1 MTRFAKGGKAAAAG
15 LIIALTAAACGGDSD
30 PGATETKAP
39 DVPKGGTLKLL
50 STSDFEHLDPQRAY
64 VSNALN
70 AGRLIY
76 RTLTTFKSASGAEG
90 NEIVGDLAK
99 DTGEPSDGG
108 KVWKFTLKDGLKYE
122 DGTAIVAA
130 DIKYGVER
138 SFSDLLPEGPQYA
151 KQYLE
156 GGDKFDGPYKTPA
169 GLPSIEVPDEK
180 TIIFKLKQP
189 VGDFNYTVTLPT
201 FSPVPKAKDTKTQYD
216 NKPFSSGPYKIETY
230 ERQKKLALV
239 RNEFWDAKTDSVRA
253 AGPDRIEFT
262 FGLDPAQIDQRLIN
276 DSDPNAAYIDAGGI
290 QGASVVSAIKPAVD
304 GRRVEGTTQ
313 ALRYIAMDINSAPF
327 DNPKVREAIQFAV
340 NRETLQTARGGTRA
354 GGELIYQTLIPGLP
368 GRKEF
373 KAFDVPPTGDVAK
386 AKALLTEAGF
396 PNGFTTQ
403 LYSTNVGKGK
413 AVAEAFQ
420 DAMAKAGIKVNL
432 KLVDPAVYY
441 TEIGKSKSQNALVV
455 AGWGPDWPNAS
466 TVIPPLFD
474 GRQIKPEGNQ
484 NFCELNDP
492 AINKRMDEALAET
505 DLAKQGEIWAELD
518 MTISK
523 TGCIIPFT
531 VDKSVYVV
539 GSKVKNLFIHPFYG
553 EPDAVAL
560 AVAS

>member
-1 MTRFAKGGKAAAAG
+1 MTRFTTGGKAAAAG
-15 LIIALTAAACGGDSD
+15 LIIALTAAACGGGDD
-30 PGATETKAP
+30 PKTGASNTP
-39 DVPKGGTLKLL
+39 DEVPQGGTLKLL
-50 STSDFEHLDPQRAY
+50 STADFEHLDPQRAY

-76 RTLTTFKSASGAEG
+76 RTLTTFKSASGATG

-108 KVWKFTLKDGLKYE
+108 KTWKFVLRDGLKYE
-122 DGTAIVAA
+122 DGSEIVAA

-138 SFSDLLPEGPQYA
+138 SFSKLLPEGPQYA

-156 GGDKFDGPYKTPA
+156 GGDKYTGPYEDPK
-169 GLPSIEVPDEK
+169 GLASIEVPDPK

-230 ERQKKLALV
+230 QRQKSLTLV
-239 RNEFWDAKTDSVRA
+239 RNTFWSKDTDEVRK

-290 QGASVVSAIKPAVD
+290 QGASVASAIKPTVD
-304 GRRVEGTTQ
+304 SRRVEGSTQ
-313 ALRYIAMDINSAPF
+313 ALRYIALDINSEPF
-327 DNPKVREAIQFAV
+327 KNPKVREAIQYAV

-373 KAFDVPPTGDVAK
+373 KAFDVPPTGDPEK
-386 AKALLTEAGF
+386 AKQILKDAGVSNLTF
-396 PNGFTTQ
+396 Q
-403 LYSTNVGKGK
+403 LYSTSAGKGK

-420 DAMAKAGIKVNL
+420 AAMARADIKVNL
-432 KLVDPAVYY
+432 KLVDASVYY
-441 TEIGKSKSQNALVV
+441 TEIGKSGKQNGAVV

-474 GRQIKPEGNQ
+474 GRQIKTEGNQ

-492 AINKRMDEALAET
+492 AINSRMDDALKET
-505 DLAKQGEIWAELD
+505 DLGKQGEIWAELD
-518 MTISK
+518 ETISK

-531 VDKSVYVV
+531 VDKAIFVA

-560 AVAS
+560 AVGS

>member
-15 LIIALTAAACGGDSD
+15 LIIALTAAACGGGEED
-30 PGATETKAP
+30 PQSAP
-39 DVPKGGTLKLL
+39 TADVPKGGTLKLL
-50 STSDFEHLDPQRAY
+50 SVADFEHLDPQRAY

-99 DTGEPSDGG
+99 DTGAPSDGG
-108 KVWKFTLKDGLKYE
+108 KTWTFTLRDGLKYE
-122 DGTAIVAA
+122 DGTDITAG

-151 KQYLE
+151 KQYLANA
-156 GGDKFDGPYKTPA
+156 DKFDGPYKTPA
-169 GLPSIEVPDEK
+169 GLASIEVPDPK
-180 TIIFKLKQP
+180 TIVFKLKQP

-216 NKPFSSGPYKIETY
+216 NRPFSSGPYKIETY
-230 ERQKKLALV
+230 ERQKKLTLV
-239 RNEFWDAKTDSVRA
+239 RNTFWSQDTDTVRK

-313 ALRYIAMDINSAPF
+313 ALRYIAMDINAAPF
-327 DNPKVREAIQFAV
+327 NNPKVREAIQYAT

-373 KAFDVPPTGDVAK
+373 KAFDVPPTGDPEK
-386 AKALLTEAGF
+386 AKALLKEAGQE
-396 PNGFTTQ
+396 NLTVQ
-403 LYSTNVGKGK
+403 LYSTNAGKGK

-432 KLVDPAVYY
+432 KLVDPSVYY
-441 TEIGKSKSQNALVV
+441 TEIGKSKTQNGLVV

-474 GRQIKPEGNQ
+474 GRQIKTEGNQ

-505 DLAKQGEIWAELD
+505 DLGKQGEIWAELD
-518 MTISK
+518 ETISK

-531 VDKSVYVV
+531 VDKSVFVA

-560 AVAS
+560 AVES

>member
-15 LIIALTAAACGGDSD
+15 LIIALTAAACGGGD
-30 PGATETKAP
+30 PKPSASQTKEP
-39 DVPKGGTLKLL
+39 VVKGGTLKLL
-50 STSDFEHLDPQRAY
+50 STADFEHLDPQRAY

-76 RTLTTFKSASGAEG
+76 RTLTTFKSAPGAEG

-108 KVWKFTLKDGLKYE
+108 KTWKFVLRDGLKYE
-122 DGTAIVAA
+122 DGSTITAA
-130 DIKYGVER
+130 DVKYGVER

-151 KQYLE
+151 KQYLL
-156 GGDKFDGPYKTPA
+156 GGDKYTGPYKDPK
-169 GLPSIEVPDEK
+169 GIPSIEVPDEK

-201 FSPVPKAKDTKTQYD
+201 FSPIPKAKDTKTQYD

-230 ERQKKLALV
+230 QRQKSLTLV
-239 RNEFWDAKTDSVRA
+239 RNTFWDEKTDLVRK

-276 DSDPNAAYIDAGGI
+276 DSDPNAAYIDSGGI
-290 QGASVVSAIKPAVD
+290 QGASVISAIKPAVD
-304 GRRVEGTTQ
+304 ARRVEGTTQ
-313 ALRYIAMDINSAPF
+313 ALRYIAMDINAKPF
-327 DNPKVREAIQFAV
+327 DNPKVREAIQYAV

-396 PNGFTTQ
+396 PNGLTTT
-403 LYSTNVGKGK
+403 LTSTNAGKGK

-432 KLVDPAVYY
+432 KLVDPSVYY
-441 TEIGKSKSQNALVV
+441 TEIGKSAKQSALVV

-474 GRQIKPEGNQ
+474 GRQIKTEGNQ

-492 AINKRMDEALAET
+492 AINARMDQALAET

-518 MTISK
+518 QTISK

-531 VDKSVYVV
+531 VDKSVFVA

-560 AVAS
+560 AVGS

>member
-15 LIIALTAAACGGDSD
+15 LIIALTAAACGSDDPDSGN
-30 PGATETKAP
+30 PAP
-39 DVPKGGTLKLL
+39 SADVPKGGTLKLL
-50 STSDFEHLDPQRAY
+50 SVADFEHLDPQRAY

-108 KVWKFTLKDGLKYE
+108 KTWKFTLRDGLKYE
-122 DGTAIVAA
+122 DGTDIVAG

-151 KQYLE
+151 KQYLA

-169 GLPSIEVPDEK
+169 GLSSIEVPDAK

-201 FSPVPKAKDTKTQYD
+201 FSPVPKAKDTKTKYD
-216 NKPFSSGPYKIETY
+216 NRPFSSGPYKIETY
-230 ERQKKLALV
+230 ERQKKLTLI
-239 RNEFWDAKTDSVRA
+239 RNEFWSADTDVVRK
-253 AGPDRIEFT
+253 AGPDRVEFT

-313 ALRYIAMDINSAPF
+313 ALRYIAMDINAKPF
-327 DNPKVREAIQFAV
+327 DNPKVREAIQYAT

-373 KAFDVPPTGDVAK
+373 KAFDVPPAGDPEK
-386 AKALLTEAGF
+386 AKALLKEAGQE
-396 PNGFTTQ
+396 NLTVQ
-403 LYSTNVGKGK
+403 LYSTNAGKGK

-441 TEIGKSKSQNALVV
+441 TEIGKSKLQNGLVV

-474 GRQIKPEGNQ
+474 GRQIKTEGNQ

-492 AINKRMDEALAET
+492 AINKRMDDALAET

-518 MTISK
+518 ETISK

-531 VDKSVYVV
+531 VDKSVFVA

-560 AVAS
+560 AVES

>member
-15 LIIALTAAACGGDSD
+15 LVIALTAAACGGGDDD
-30 PGATETKAP
+30 PTTAAS
-39 DVPKGGTLKLL
+39 DVPKGGTLKFL

-76 RTLTTFKSASGAEG
+76 RTLTTFKSASGSEG

-99 DTGEPSDGG
+99 DTGEASDGG
-108 KVWKFTLKDGLKYE
+108 KTWTFVLRDNLKYE
-122 DGTAIVAA
+122 DGTPIVAG

-151 KQYLE
+151 KQYLV
-156 GGDKFDGPYKTPA
+156 GGTDYKGPYKDPK
-169 GLPSIEVPDEK
+169 GLSSIEVPDEK
-180 TIIFKLKQP
+180 TIVFKLKQP

-230 ERQKKLALV
+230 DRQKSLTLV
-239 RNEFWDAKTDSVRA
+239 RNTFWDQSTDVVRK

-290 QGASVVSAIKPAVD
+290 QGASVVTAIAPGVD

-313 ALRYIAMDINSAPF
+313 ALRYIAMDINAAPF

-373 KAFDVPPTGDVAK
+373 KAFDVPPTGDPEK
-386 AKALLTEAGF
+386 AKKLLTEAGF
-396 PNGFTTQ
+396 PNGLTTQ
-403 LYSTNVGKGK
+403 LYSTNAGKGK

-420 DAMAKAGIKVNL
+420 AAMARAGIKINL
-432 KLVDPAVYY
+432 KLVDSSVYY
-441 TEIGKSKSQNALVV
+441 TEIGKSKQQNALVV

-492 AINKRMDEALAET
+492 EVNKGIDEGLAET
-505 DLAKQGEIWAELD
+505 DLGKQGEIWASLD
-518 MTISK
+518 EKISK
-523 TGCIIPFT
+523 SGCIIPFT
-531 VDKSVYVV
+531 VDKSIYVA

-560 AVAS
+560 AVGS